1 MKNRPGKGG
10 IRERGKFFT
19 SQFYQKGKEMTAQTF
34 VDPWD
39 AAEQAK
45 EPQFSNIIWGQCE
58 ASSWF
63 CVLEKGV
70 GKVAFDPQM
79 HNLDLRRTAI
89 DIIIH
94 PLADMGLTFDLARN
108 MIAESYEWAGVVLP
122 SIRDLGISPKQLNG
136 SWIKVQTVPLTDKS
150 GNVVTY
156 TDKNGTVKEKTT
168 LKFLAIFKDDAECR
182 ADYLA
187 NSGKAPQQDT
197 QYAKSNGNG
206 NGNGNGNKERET
218 AFKFLKV
225 YVENACRGQSD
236 LNVIRQTLALNIA
249 QQPLISKYFTV
260 DSSEVVEMI
269 AKEMSK

>member
-1 MKNRPGKGG
+1 M
-10 IRERGKFFT
+10 T
-19 SQFYQKGKEMTAQTF
+19 TQKF

-39 AAEQAK
+39 TAEQAK

-58 ASSWF
+58 AKSWW

-70 GKVAFDPQM
+70 GKVEFDPQV
-79 HNLDLRRTAI
+79 HSPDQQRTAV

-122 SIRDLGISPKQLNG
+122 SIRELGISPKQLNG
-136 SWIKVQTVPLTDKS
+136 SWVKVQTITLTDKA
-150 GNVVTY
+150 GNAITY
-156 TDKNGTVKEKTT
+156 TDKSGTVKEKTT
-168 LKFLAIFKDDAECR
+168 LKFLAIFKNEAECR
-182 ADYLA
+182 TDYLA

-197 QYAKSNGNG
+197 QYAGSNGDNGNG
-206 NGNGNGNKERET
+206 KERET
-218 AFKFLKV
+218 ALKFLKV

-236 LNVIRQTLALNIA
+236 LNVIRKTLELNIA
-249 QQPLISKYFTV
+249 GQALISKYFTV
-260 DSSEVVEMI
+260 DSPEVVELI